1 LLNQIISNRKGE
13 RKMNTLRISIRWLLQ
28 VLVVASLLLTA
39 TPVLAIIGGQ
49 PDGNGH
55 PYVGAIDVL
64 PTGRRI
70 PCTGTLISPTVFLTA
85 GHCTRFFDQAGLT
98 EARVTFDPVF
108 SDSAMFYTGTVYT
121 NPLYT
126 PFMTGSQYDPGDF
139 GVIVFSEPVNGIIP
153 ASLPTSGLL
162 NQLGPRGLRNVVFPT
177 VGYGITRLLGGS
189 NGGGPPDIDRN
200 SAGTRMVASQAFFSL
215 TDAWL
220 RLSMLDDGRVCTGDS
235 GAPNFL
241 GDTDLVV
248 AIGISGDFACEAMD
262 AALRLDTP
270 SARAFLGQFVVLP

>member
-1 LLNQIISNRKGE
+1 MKTHKIFIG
-13 RKMNTLRISIRWLLQ
+13 
-28 VLVVASLLLTA
+28 SLLLAFVFTVLLLPA
-39 TPVLAIIGGQ
+39 TPASAIIGGQ
-49 PDGNGH
+49 PDENRY
-55 PYVGAIDVL
+55 PYVGALDVR
-64 PTGRRI
+64 PIGRRI

-85 GHCTRFFDQAGLT
+85 GHCARFFDQASLT
-98 EARVTFDPVF
+98 EAKVTFEPVF
-108 SDSAMFYTGTVYT
+108 SDNALFYTGTVYT

-126 PFMTGSQYDPGDF
+126 PFTSGSQHDPGDF
-139 GVIVFSEPVNGIIP
+139 GVIVFSEPVAGITP
-153 ASLPTSGLL
+153 ASLPTAGLL
-162 NQLGPRGLRNVVFPT
+162 DQYGPQGLHNVIFPT

-200 SAGTRMVASQAFFSL
+200 SAGTRMLATQTFFSL

-220 RLSMLDDGRVCTGDS
+220 RLSMLDDGRACTGDS

-241 GDTDLVV
+241 GGTDLVV

-270 SARAFLGQFVVLP
+270 SARAFLSQFVELP

>member
-1 LLNQIISNRKGE
+1 MKTHKIFIGSLLLAII
-13 RKMNTLRISIRWLLQ
+13 
-28 VLVVASLLLTA
+28 VAVSLLTA
-39 TPVLAIIGGQ
+39 TPAFAIIGGQ

-55 PYVGAIDVL
+55 PYVGGIDVR

-70 PCTGTLISPTVFLTA
+70 PCPGTLISPTVFLTA

-108 SDSAMFYTGTVYT
+108 SDSAMFYTGTVHT

-126 PFMTGSQYDPGDF
+126 PFMTGSYSDPGDF
-139 GVIVFSEPVNGIIP
+139 GVIVFSAPVTGIIP
-153 ASLPTSGLL
+153 AALPTVGLL
-162 NQLGPRGLRNVVFPT
+162 DQLGPQDLHNMVFPT

-200 SAGTRMVASQAFFSL
+200 SAGTRMLATQTFFSL

-220 RLSMLDDGRVCTGDS
+220 RLSMLDNGRACTGDS

-262 AALRLDTP
+262 AALRLDTQ

>member
-1 LLNQIISNRKGE
+1 MKTHKIFISSLL
-13 RKMNTLRISIRWLLQ
+13 LVF
-28 VLVVASLLLTA
+28 VLTVSLLTA
-39 TPVLAIIGGQ
+39 TPVFAIIGGQ

-55 PYVGAIDVL
+55 PYVGALDVR

-85 GHCTRFFDQAGLT
+85 GHCTRFFDEAGLT
-98 EARVTFDPVF
+98 EARVTFEPVF
-108 SDSAMFYTGTVYT
+108 SDNAQFYTGTVHT

-126 PFMTGSQYDPGDF
+126 PFMTGSQHDPGDF
-139 GVIVFSEPVNGIIP
+139 GIIVFSEPVNGITP
-153 ASLPTSGLL
+153 ASLPTAGLL
-162 NQLGPRGLRNVVFPT
+162 DQLRPQDLRKMIFPT

-189 NGGGPPDIDRN
+189 NGGGLPDIDRN
-200 SAGTRMVASQAFFSL
+200 SAGTRMLATQTFFSL

-220 RLSMLDDGRVCTGDS
+220 RLSMLDDGRACTGDS

-270 SARAFLGQFVVLP
+270 SVRVFLSQFVELP